1 MGSLTSANGSVQPVD
16 DETSGDANA
25 AGFAVNDGTTVAV
38 SGSSD
43 QPVTFAA
50 ATGTLALDNSSSF
63 SGQISGF
70 GGGDQIDLSD
80 IFFGASTT
88 LAYSARGN
96 DLGTTLTVS
105 DGTDTA
111 NLVLF
116 GQYLASDFAISSDG
130 HGGTLIT
137 DPLPPAPTVANGP
150 TVVSDGANSTA
161 TQAGAL
167 NINNSSASPVML
179 SAAVEQAPS
188 EITAGLMMAYSMSDE
203 AFGVVTATATATT
216 SDTAAS
222 SGGSAFGVVT
232 NAMPDV
238 APASDGVGFVVNN
251 AGLSSGNPVANVI
264 TQNSGLVSV
273 GAASGAP
280 PDPAAPLQNTWQ
292 QNLALMGNYMAS
304 TFPPQAS
311 TDGGSPDPGASLT
324 APAQGALA
332 AQVLA
337 DHRNSS

>member
-1 MGSLTSANGSVQPVD
+1 MGSLTLANGTVQPVD
-16 DETSGDANA
+16 DATSGDVNA
-25 AGFAVNDGTTVAV
+25 AGFAVGDGTTVEV

-43 QPVTFAA
+43 QPVTFTA

-70 GGGDQIDLSD
+70 GGGDQIDLAD

-88 LAYSARGN
+88 LAYSAQGN

-116 GQYLASDFAISSDG
+116 GQYMASDFAISSDA

-137 DPLPPAPTVANGP
+137 DPLPPAPTVADG
-150 TVVSDGANSTA
+150 TSVGSVGANSA
-161 TQAGAL
+161 AAQVGAL
-167 NINNSSASPVML
+167 NINSSSASPGTP
-179 SAAVEQAPS
+179 SATVEQAPP
-188 EITAGLMMAYSMSDE
+188 EITAGLVWAYSMSDD
-203 AFGVVTATATATT
+203 AFGVVTATTHGTAPPSGGNAFGSVTT
-216 SDTAAS
+216 TMPDAPPS
-222 SGGSAFGVVT
+222 SGGDGFIVT
-232 NAMPDV
+232 
-238 APASDGVGFVVNN
+238 N
-251 AGLSSGNPVANVI
+251 AGLSSGNPVANVT

-273 GAASGAP
+273 GAAGGAT

-292 QNLALMGNYMAS
+292 QNLSLMGNYMAS

-311 TDGGSPDPGASLT
+311 TDSGSLDPAASLT
-324 APAQGALA
+324 TPAQGALA
-332 AQVLA
+332 AQILA
-337 DHRNSS
+337 DQRNS

>member
-1 MGSLTSANGSVQPVD
+1 MASLTFVNGRVEPVED
-16 DETSGDANA
+16 AASSDANA
-25 AGFAVNDGTTVAV
+25 TGYMVDDGMTVDV
-38 SGSSD
+38 SGPSD

-50 ATGTLALDNSSSF
+50 ATGTLDLDNASSF

-88 LAYSARGN
+88 LAYSAQGN

-137 DPLPPAPTVANGP
+137 DPLPAPPTVASGP
-150 TVVSDGANSTA
+150 PVFSDGVNSAA
-161 TQAGAL
+161 TQAGVL
-167 NINNSSASPVML
+167 NIDSPSASPGTP
-179 SAAVEQAPS
+179 SATVGWAPP
-188 EITAGLMMAYSMSDE
+188 EVTAGLVMAYSMSDS
-203 AFGVVTATATATT
+203 AFAVATAMP
-216 SDTAAS
+216 DPAAS
-222 SGGSAFGVVT
+222 SSGSGFAVIT
-232 NAMPDV
+232 TAMPDS
-238 APASDGVGFVVNN
+238 APSNGGDGFVVTN
-251 AGLSSGNPVANVI
+251 AGLSSGNPAANVT

-273 GAASGAP
+273 GATGGTM
-280 PDPAAPLQNTWQ
+280 PDPATPLQNTWQ
-292 QNLALMGNYMAS
+292 QNLSLMGNYLAS
-304 TFPPQAS
+304 TFPPQNS
-311 TDGGSPDPGASLT
+311 TDSGSPDPGASLA

-332 AQVLA
+332 AQVLT
-337 DHRNSS
+337 DHRNS

>member
-1 MGSLTSANGSVQPVD
+1 MGSLTFANGSVQPVD
-16 DETSGDANA
+16 DVSSGDANA
-25 AGFAVNDGTTVAV
+25 AGFVVNDGMTVEV
-38 SGSSD
+38 SGPSD
-43 QPVTFAA
+43 QQVTFAA

-70 GGGDQIDLSD
+70 GGGDQIDFAD

-88 LAYSARGN
+88 LAFSAQGN

-111 NLVLF
+111 SLVLF

-137 DPLPPAPTVANGP
+137 DPLPPAPTVASGP
-150 TVVSDGANSTA
+150 TVVSDGANSAA

-167 NINNSSASPVML
+167 NINNSSASPAML
-179 SAAVEQAPS
+179 SAAVEQAPP
-188 EITAGLMMAYSMSDE
+188 EITAGLVMAYSMSDT
-203 AFGVVTATATATT
+203 AFAVATATP
-216 SDTAAS
+216 DPAAS
-222 SGGSAFGVVT
+222 SGGNAFAVVT
-232 NAMPDV
+232 TATPNP
-238 APASDGVGFVVNN
+238 APSSGGDGFVVTN
-251 AGLSSGNPVANVI
+251 AGLSSGNPVANI
-264 TQNSGLVSV
+264 TTQNSGLVSV
-273 GAASGAP
+273 GAADGAM

-292 QNLALMGNYMAS
+292 QNLSLMGNYIAS

-311 TDGGSPDPGASLT
+311 TDSGSPDPATSLT
-324 APAQGALA
+324 TPAQGALA

-337 DHRNSS
+337 DHQSSS

>member
-1 MGSLTSANGSVQPVD
+1 MGSLTPANGSVQPVD
-16 DETSGDANA
+16 DETTGDANA
-25 AGFAVNDGTTVAV
+25 AGFVVDDGMTVEV

-43 QPVTFAA
+43 QQVTFAA

-80 IFFGASTT
+80 IFSGASTT

-116 GQYLASDFAISSDG
+116 GQYLAADFAISSDG

-150 TVVSDGANSTA
+150 TVVSDGANPA
-161 TQAGAL
+161 GTQAGAL
-167 NINNSSASPVML
+167 NIDSSSASPVMS
-179 SAAVEQAPS
+179 SAAAEQAPP
-188 EITAGLMMAYSMSDE
+188 EITAGLVMAYSMSDT
-203 AFGVVTATATATT
+203 AFAVATATP
-216 SDTAAS
+216 DPAAS
-222 SGGSAFGVVT
+222 SGGNAFAVVT
-232 NAMPDV
+232 TATPNP
-238 APASDGVGFVVNN
+238 APSSGGDGFVVAN
-251 AGLSSGNPVANVI
+251 AGLSSGNPVANI
-264 TQNSGLVSV
+264 TTQNSGVVSV
-273 GAASGAP
+273 GATGSAM
-280 PDPAAPLQNTWQ
+280 PDPAVPLQNTWQ
-292 QNLALMGNYMAS
+292 QNLSLMGNYMAS
-304 TFPPQAS
+304 TFPPQAA
-311 TDGGSPDPGASLT
+311 TDSGSADPAASLT
-324 APAQGALA
+324 TPAQGALA

-337 DHRNSS
+337 DHQKSS